1 MLPGPQAQQGQK
13 TKIAWEPG
21 QHHSAL
27 GPPQHQQSLRSLPR
41 DPAAPAGGAPADAG
55 TGTARKSSAGRDET
69 GAGPPAP
76 DTGEGRDAERDAVRA
91 AASLRDG
98 TREPGKPPMRVRP
111 KPQDC
116 PAGTA
121 PTEQR
126 GVGCPPIGAG
136 PDRTPT
142 DAPPPAASTDCA
154 RSAGCAS
161 PGAGDAPPPG
171 ASTDCASPAGC
182 AGPGTGEVAP
192 PPPMS
197 PARRW
202 ATPPPPW
209 PGGTSWK
216 HRNSDTRSS
225 PNQTQA
231 EAEAGPQEPERH
243 KEKAT
248 CPSPH
253 HPRRAKQDED
263 GPLNPQSPQKPTGL
277 RPPAHR
283 PEAGRGTPHR
293 TKTQTPPPPHPRQK
307 SFPGN
312 SEGYKSQ
319 TPPKAPHISSTA
331 PAAVPHLEC
340 NRQKGPP

>member
-27 GPPQHQQSLRSLPR
+27 GPPQHRQSQRSPPR

-55 TGTARKSSAGRDET
+55 TVLARKSGAGQDET
-69 GAGPPAP
+69 GMGSPAP

-126 GVGCPPIGAG
+126 GMGCPPTGAG

-142 DAPPPAASTDCA
+142 DAPPPGASTDCA
-154 RSAGCAS
+154 RSAGCAG
-161 PGAGDAPPPG
+161 PGAGDILPPG
-171 ASTDCASPAGC
+171 ASTDCACPAGC

-192 PPPMS
+192 PAEEPGLEVGDPAPAVARGNFVETPQFGHQVVTEPDSSRGRGWPSRTGKAQRKGNPS
-197 PARRW
+197 P
-202 ATPPPPW
+202 TPPPT
-209 PGGTSWK
+209 PG
-216 HRNSDTRSS
+216 
-225 PNQTQA
+225 
-231 EAEAGPQEPERH
+231 
-243 KEKAT
+243 
-248 CPSPH
+248 
-253 HPRRAKQDED
+253 
-263 GPLNPQSPQKPTGL
+263 
-277 RPPAHR
+277 
-283 PEAGRGTPHR
+283 EAGRGRPAESTEPTETHGA
-293 TKTQTPPPPHPRQK
+293 PPPSTPSGGGEGDSTSDK
-307 SFPGN
+307 N
-312 SEGYKSQ
+312 SNS
-319 TPPKAPHISSTA
+319 PSSTSETEEL
-331 PAAVPHLEC
+331 PWEL
-340 NRQKGPP
+340 RGIS